1 MQLFLDCDG
10 VLADFDT
17 YVEPIVGEETNF
29 AGVQRDV
36 PGMWEKSTHT
46 MTFTP
51 SFP

>member
-1 MQLFLDCDG
+1 VRFLDCDG

-36 PGMWEKSTHT
+36 PGMWKKIYAHDD
-46 MTFTP
+46 FYARLP
-51 SFP
+51 